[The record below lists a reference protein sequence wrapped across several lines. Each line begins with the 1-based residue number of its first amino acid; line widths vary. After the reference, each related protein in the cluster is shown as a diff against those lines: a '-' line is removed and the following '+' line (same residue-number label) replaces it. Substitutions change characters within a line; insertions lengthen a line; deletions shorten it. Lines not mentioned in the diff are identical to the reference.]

1 MQLPIKAHYA
11 TLAMLALS
19 EKYESRDVLPAR
31 AIAVEQGIP
40 NQFLTQIL
48 QQLRAAGLISSTRGS
63 AGGFYLDHAP
73 CRITVGEVVDAVCP
87 PSTTPSD
94 AQASPLSQ
102 IVSEVWDELKNRQRD
117 VLDRITL
124 ADLIARSH
132 NASNRMFYI

>member
-19 EKYESRDVLPAR
+19 EKYASREVLPSR
-31 AIAVEQGIP
+31 AIAAEQGIP

-48 QQLRAAGLISSTRGS
+48 QQLRAAGLITSTRGS

-87 PSTTPSD
+87 PSNPACD
-94 AQASPLSQ
+94 ALASPLSQ
-102 IVSEVWDELKNRQRD
+102 IVSEVWDEVKHRQRD
-117 VLDRITL
+117 VLDRITM
-124 ADLIARSH
+124 ADLIARRH
-132 NASNRMFYI
+132 DASNRMFYI